1 MELVRAKWVWDRSIC
16 FIPPHFPPPLPPLH
30 PSTKE
35 TFPPFPIH
43 QSMLTVEKSDDLEQ
57 LKVVVEN
64 RSDSQ
69 CCTGSQSGWTL
80 YLEQSQSQSQSQSL
94 HYRTSSSVFQEVEDE
109 DDEAEEDLSML
120 SDASSGP
127 PHAHDDEENYSSSC
141 TDEGDGFL
149 PLKTR
154 VPEHEN
160 KRRRVEEGRRREEE
174 YSGDSAGSTL
184 SSISKATT
192 SNSKKSFLTEGEHSS
207 FSATHF

>member
-1 MELVRAKWVWDRSIC
+1 
-16 FIPPHFPPPLPPLH
+16 
-30 PSTKE
+30 
-35 TFPPFPIH
+35 
-43 QSMLTVEKSDDLEQ
+43 MLTVEKSDDLEQ

-80 YLEQSQSQSQSQSL
+80 YLEQSQSQSQSL
-94 HYRTSSSVFQEVEDE
+94 HDRTSSSVFQEEEDE

-160 KRRRVEEGRRREEE
+160 KRRRVEEGRREEE

-184 SSISKATT
+184 SSISKA
-192 SNSKKSFLTEGEHSS
+192 SLL
-207 FSATHF
+207 A

>member
-1 MELVRAKWVWDRSIC
+1 MGLGSLYL
-16 FIPPHFPPPLPPLH
+16 FFSSHFPPPLPPLH
-30 PSTKE
+30 PSPKE

-43 QSMLTVEKSDDLEQ
+43 QSMLTMEKSDDLEKF
-57 LKVVVEN
+57 KVVVEN

-69 CCTGSQSGWTL
+69 CCTRSQSGWTL
-80 YLEQSQSQSQSQSL
+80 YLEQSQTRSF
-94 HYRTSSSVFQEVEDE
+94 HYRTSSSVFQEEEDE

-127 PHAHDDEENYSSSC
+127 PHAHDDEENYYSTC

-154 VPEHEN
+154 IPEHES
-160 KRRRVEEGRRREEE
+160 KRRKVVEEGHREEE

-184 SSISKATT
+184 SSISKA
-192 SNSKKSFLTEGEHSS
+192 SS
-207 FSATHF
+207 LA